1 MTRLGFAI
9 VIVSATLAVGAGATA
24 TPSGLFGV
32 VTAGPTTPVC
42 VAGRPCTKPAA
53 GVVLTF
59 SRAGAPVVRATTH
72 SDGSYR
78 LRLAPGLYAVRASV
92 GRLGPATVRVRTGAA
107 RRVDFSIDTGIR

>member
-1 MTRLGFAI
+1 VTRV
-9 VIVSATLAVGAGATA
+9 VIAVVSAALAAGSAAQATA

-42 VAGRPCTKPAA
+42 IAGRPCTKPAS

-59 SRAGAPVVRATTH
+59 SLAGTAGARATARP
-72 SDGSYR
+72 DGSYR
-78 LRLAPGLYAVRASV
+78 VRLAPGLYAARASY
-92 GRLGPATVRVRTGAA
+92 GRLEPATVRVRAGAM